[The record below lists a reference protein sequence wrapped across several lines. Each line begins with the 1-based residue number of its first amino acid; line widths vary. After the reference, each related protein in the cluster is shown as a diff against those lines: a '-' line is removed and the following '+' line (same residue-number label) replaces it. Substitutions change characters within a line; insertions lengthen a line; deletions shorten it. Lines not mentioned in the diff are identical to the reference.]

1 MRKKEPHSSSYYC
14 VQRYTCVC
22 VCGSGHY
29 TRTTMSRVP
38 SKNAFFFFLRLVP
51 KESGKKKRVWN
62 NQAISEGNVLFF
74 YLIAKIK
81 VESISICL
89 GHHIDL
95 VLFFLLFCFTS
106 ITLRP
111 KVTRVVSW
119 NCADSAQTCFS
130 CLVLRYFFFHLRRN
144 QT

>member
-1 MRKKEPHSSSYYC
+1 MCSAIP
-14 VQRYTCVC
+14 VC
-22 VCGSGHY
+22 VCAVQV
-29 TRTTMSRVP
+29 TTHVP
-38 SKNAFFFFLRLVP
+38 PCRGCKVKMPFFLRLVP

-130 CLVLRYFFFHLRRN
+130 CLVLRYFFFSFETESN
-144 QT
+144 IT